1 MDESKVFLYVKK
13 ADVVD
18 LLCQQLTPRRCYRY
32 GCQITHF
39 RRPEGFERLFPKNMR
54 FPKSDVSSVC
64 SSTTISLKCP
74 FTSSSASQHIILN
87 MYGIQFS
94 FESKSI

>member
-13 ADVVD
+13 ADVVCCD
-18 LLCQQLTPRRCYRY
+18 LLLVCQQLTPRRCYRY

-39 RRPEGFERLFPKNMR
+39 RRPEGFERLFPKKMK
-54 FPKSDVSSVC
+54 FQKSDVVC

-87 MYGIQFS
+87 MYGV
-94 FESKSI
+94 

>member
-13 ADVVD
+13 ADVVCCD

-32 GCQITHF
+32 SCQITHF
-39 RRPEGFERLFPKNMR
+39 RRPEGFERLFPKKMK
-54 FPKSDVSSVC
+54 FQKSDVVC

-87 MYGIQFS
+87 MYGV
-94 FESKSI
+94 